1 MTYYGARELARSFQT
16 VRRNTLVIAE
26 EIPEEQ
32 YSFRP
37 AAGSRSVA
45 ETLAHIV
52 MSSRSSYD
60 LHADRR
66 IITFAGIDFSALSR
80 ERLAREQTLTAK
92 SEILAALRDD
102 GEVWNKF
109 FGGVSEET
117 LSGTVSFPAPIDPP
131 SKSRFE
137 LILGVKEHE
146 MHHRGQLMVCQRM
159 LGLVPHLTRE
169 RQARMAPAATAPR

>member
-1 MTYYGARELARSFQT
+1 MTYYGARDLARSFQT
-16 VRRNTLVIAE
+16 VRRNTLVIAG

-37 AAGSRSVA
+37 AAGSRSVG

-60 LHADRR
+60 LHAARR
-66 IITFAGIDFSALSR
+66 ITTFAGIDFPAAAR
-80 ERLAREQTLTAK
+80 ERQEREQKLTAK
-92 SEILAALRDD
+92 GEILAALRDD
-102 GEVWNKF
+102 GEAWNKF
-109 FGGVSEET
+109 LAGVSEEA
-117 LSGTVSFPAPIDPP
+117 LSEAVTFPAPIDPP

-146 MHHRGQLMVCQRM
+146 MHHRAQLMVCQRM

-169 RQARMAPAATAPR
+169 RQARMAPAAPAPR